1 MMQLPNLNDILPI
14 VRSAG
19 EIILRREGADRIAS
33 KAAQDF
39 VTDVDFRVQT
49 YIRDALARQWPGI
62 QFMGEEQDNSHLDF
76 SKPYWVL
83 DPIDG
88 TTNFIHDFRASVIS
102 LALVCDHD
110 PIFGVVY
117 NPSTGEEFTGIRGGG
132 ASLNGAPIHVSSAEH
147 LSEALVFV
155 GTAPYRRKE
164 MDENFRRIQRVYL
177 SSHDIRRFGCTAL
190 ELCYIACGRG
200 DRQFEFGTKPWDI
213 AAGWLI
219 LREAGGEVVSVWGGP
234 PPLAGESAI
243 VSTNGKFTEEL
254 RALM

>member
-1 MMQLPNLNDILPI
+1 MKEPVLQDILPI
-14 VRSAG
+14 VRDAG
-19 EIILRREGADRIAS
+19 KIILRRDGADRIAS

-39 VTDVDFRVQT
+39 VTEVDFRVQS
-49 YIRDALARQWPGI
+49 YIKDRLAECWPHI
-62 QFMGEEQDNSHLDF
+62 QFMGEEQDNTGLDF

-88 TTNFIHDFRASVIS
+88 TTNFIHDFKASVIS

-110 PIFGVVY
+110 PILGVVY
-117 NPSTGEEFTGIRGGG
+117 NPSTNEEFTAIRGGG
-132 ASLNGAPIHVSSAEH
+132 ALLNGKPIHVSGASS

-190 ELCYIACGRG
+190 ELCYIACGRADG
-200 DRQFEFGTKPWDI
+200 QFEFGTKPWDI

-219 LREAGGEVVSVWGGP
+219 LREAGGEVVSVYGGD
-234 PPLAGESAI
+234 PPLDGESAI

>member
-1 MMQLPNLNDILPI
+1 MKEPVLQDILPI
-14 VRSAG
+14 VRDAG

-39 VTDVDFRVQT
+39 VTEVDFRVQSF
-49 YIRDALARQWPGI
+49 IKERLQQCWPHI
-62 QFMGEEQDNSHLDF
+62 QFMGEEQDNSGLDF

-88 TTNFIHDFRASVIS
+88 TTNFIHDFKASVIS

-110 PIFGVVY
+110 PILGVVY
-117 NPSTGEEFTGIRGGG
+117 NPSTNEEFTAIRGGG
-132 ASLNGAPIHVSSAEH
+132 ALLNGVPIHVSGTSS

-155 GTAPYRRKE
+155 GTAPYRRAE

-190 ELCYIACGRG
+190 ELCYIACGRADG
-200 DRQFEFGTKPWDI
+200 QFEFGTKPWDI

-219 LREAGGEVVSVWGGP
+219 LREAGGEVVSVFGGD
-234 PPLAGESAI
+234 PPLDGESAI

-254 RALM
+254 RAIM

>member
-1 MMQLPNLNDILPI
+1 MKQPVLQDILPI

-19 EIILRREGADRIAS
+19 EIILRREGAAS
-33 KAAQDF
+33 IQTKAAQDF
-39 VTDVDFRVQT
+39 VTEVDFRVQS
-49 YIRDALARQWPGI
+49 YIRDRLKEDWPGI
-62 QFMGEEQDNSHLDF
+62 QFMGEEQDNGYIDF
-76 SKPYWVL
+76 SRPYWVL

-88 TTNFIHDFRASVIS
+88 TTNFIHDFHASVIS

-117 NPSTGEEFTGIRGGG
+117 NPSTGEEFTGIRRGG
-132 ASLNGAPIHVSSAEH
+132 AFRNGVPIRVSKAAS

-155 GTAPYRRKE
+155 GTAPCRRSE

-177 SSHDIRRFGCTAL
+177 SCHDIRRFGCTAL
-190 ELCYIACGRG
+190 ELCYIACGRADG
-200 DRQFEFGTKPWDI
+200 QFEFGTKPWDI

-234 PPLAGESAI
+234 PPLDGESAI
-243 VSTNGKFTEEL
+243 VSTNGRFTEEL
-254 RALM
+254 RKLM

>member
-1 MMQLPNLNDILPI
+1 MRLPVLQDILPI

-19 EIILRREGADRIAS
+19 ALILRREGADRIAA

-39 VTDVDFRVQT
+39 VTEVDLHVQCF
-49 YIRDALARQWPGI
+49 IRDALSERWPDI
-62 QFMGEEQDNSHLDF
+62 QFMGEEQDNSGLDF
-76 SKPYWVL
+76 SRPFWVL

-88 TTNFIHDFRASVIS
+88 TTNFIHDFRTSAIS
-102 LALVCDHD
+102 LALVCDRE

-117 NPSTGEEFTGIRGGG
+117 NPSTLEEFTGIRGGG
-132 ASLNGAPIHVSSAEH
+132 AYLNGKPIHVSSAAS

-155 GTAPYRRKE
+155 GTAPYRRNE

-190 ELCYIACGRG
+190 ELCWIACGRADG
-200 DRQFEFGTKPWDI
+200 QFEFGTKPWDI

-219 LREAGGEVVSVWGGP
+219 LREAGGEVVSVYGGP
-234 PPLAGESAI
+234 PPLDGESAI
-243 VSTNGKFTEEL
+243 VSTNGRFTEEL
-254 RALM
+254 RKLM

>member
-1 MMQLPNLNDILPI
+1 MNLPILNDILPI

-19 EIILRREGADRIAS
+19 EIILGRVGADRIDA

-39 VTDVDFRVQT
+39 VTEVDLRVQI
-49 YIRDALARQWPGI
+49 YIRDALAARWPDI
-62 QFMGEEQDNSHLDF
+62 QFMGEEQDNAGIDF
-76 SKPYWVL
+76 TKPCWVL

-88 TTNFIHDFRASVIS
+88 TTNFIHDFQASVIS

-117 NPSTGEEFTGIRGGG
+117 NPSTCEEFTGIRGGG
-132 ASLNGAPIHVSSAEH
+132 AYLNGTPIHVSGAAS
-147 LSEALVFV
+147 LREALIFV
-155 GTAPYRRKE
+155 GTAPYRRTE

-177 SSHDIRRFGCTAL
+177 NSHDIRRFGCTAL
-190 ELCYIACGRG
+190 ELCYIACGRADG
-200 DRQFEFGTKPWDI
+200 QFEFGTKPWDI

-219 LREAGGEVVSVWGGP
+219 LREAGGEVVSVYGGP
-234 PPLAGESAI
+234 PPLDAESAI

-254 RALM
+254 RKLM

>member
-1 MMQLPNLNDILPI
+1 MKMPVLQDILPI
-14 VRSAG
+14 VREAG
-19 EIILRREGADRIAS
+19 EIILRREGADSIAS

-39 VTDVDFRVQT
+39 VTEVDFSVQSF
-49 YIRDALARQWPGI
+49 IGDRLAAAWPGI

-76 SKPYWVL
+76 SRPYWVL

-88 TTNFIHDFRASVIS
+88 TTNFIHDFHASVIS

-117 NPSTGEEFTGIRGGG
+117 NPSTSEEFTGIRGGG
-132 ASLNGAPIHVSSAEH
+132 AYLNGKPIQVSSAAS

-155 GTAPYRRKE
+155 GTAPYRRNE

-190 ELCYIACGRG
+190 ELCYIACGRA
-200 DRQFEFGTKPWDI
+200 DAQFEFGTKPWDI

-219 LREAGGEVVSVWGGP
+219 LREAGGEVVSVYGGP
-234 PPLAGESAI
+234 PPLDGESAI
-243 VSTNGKFTEEL
+243 VSTNGNFTEEL
-254 RALM
+254 RKLM

>member
-1 MMQLPNLNDILPI
+1 MKEPVLQDILPI
-14 VRSAG
+14 VRDAG

-33 KAAQDF
+33 KAVQDF
-39 VTDVDFRVQT
+39 VTEVDFRVQSF
-49 YIRDALARQWPGI
+49 IKERLQQCWPHI
-62 QFMGEEQDNSHLDF
+62 QFMGEEQDNSGLDF

-88 TTNFIHDFRASVIS
+88 TTNFIHDFKASVIS

-110 PIFGVVY
+110 PILGVVY
-117 NPSTGEEFTGIRGGG
+117 NPSTNEEFTAIRGGG
-132 ASLNGAPIHVSSAEH
+132 ALLNGVPIHVSGASS

-155 GTAPYRRKE
+155 GTAPYRRAE

-190 ELCYIACGRG
+190 ELCYIACGRADG
-200 DRQFEFGTKPWDI
+200 QFEFGTKPWDI

-234 PPLAGESAI
+234 PPLDGESAI

>member
-1 MMQLPNLNDILPI
+1 MNLPVLQDILPI
-14 VRSAG
+14 VRRAG
-19 EIILRREGADRIAS
+19 SIILRREGADRIAA

-39 VTDVDFRVQT
+39 VTDVDFRVQRF
-49 YIRDALARQWPGI
+49 IRDRLAEGWPEI

-76 SKPYWVL
+76 SRPYWVL

-88 TTNFIHDFRASVIS
+88 TTTFIHDFKASVIS

-132 ASLNGAPIHVSSAEH
+132 AFLNGSPIHVSGAEH

-155 GTAPYRRKE
+155 GTAPYRRNE

-190 ELCYIACGRG
+190 ELCYIACGRADG
-200 DRQFEFGTKPWDI
+200 QFEFGTKPWDI

-219 LREAGGEVVSVWGGP
+219 LREAGGEVVSVFGGH
-234 PPLAGESAI
+234 PPLDGESAI
-243 VSTNGKFTEEL
+243 VSTNGRFTEEL
-254 RALM
+254 RKLM

>member
-1 MMQLPNLNDILPI
+1 MLLPHLQDILPI

-19 EIILRREGADRIAS
+19 EIILKREGAGHIRT

-39 VTDVDFRVQT
+39 VTDVDLRVQR
-49 YIRDALARQWPGI
+49 YICENLKDRWPHI
-62 QFMGEEQDNSHLDF
+62 QFMGEEQSNDHIEF
-76 SKPYWVL
+76 SRPYWVL

-102 LALVCDHD
+102 LALVLDHD

-117 NPSTGEEFTGIRGGG
+117 NPTTDEEFTGIRGGG
-132 ASLNGAPIHVSSAEH
+132 AYLNGEPIRVSAVPS

-155 GTAPYRRKE
+155 GTAPYRRDE
-164 MDENFRRIQRVYL
+164 MNENFRRIQRVYL

-190 ELCYIACGRG
+190 ELCYIACGRADG
-200 DRQFEFGTKPWDI
+200 QFEFGTKPWDI

-219 LREAGGEVVSVWGGP
+219 LREAGGEVVSVFGGP
-234 PPLAGESAI
+234 PPLDGESAI
-243 VSTNGKFTEEL
+243 VSTNGSFTEEL
-254 RALM
+254 RRLM

>member
-1 MMQLPNLNDILPI
+1 MKMPVLQEILPI
-14 VRSAG
+14 VREAG
-19 EIILRREGADRIAS
+19 EIILRREGAECIAS

-39 VTDVDFRVQT
+39 VTEVDFRVQNF
-49 YIRDALARQWPGI
+49 IRDRLAAAWPHI

-88 TTNFIHDFRASVIS
+88 TTNFIHDFHASVIS
-102 LALVCDHD
+102 LALVCEQE
-110 PIFGVVY
+110 PIFGVVL

-132 ASLNGAPIHVSSAEH
+132 AYLNGSAIHVSDAAS

-155 GTAPYRRKE
+155 GTAPYRRTE

-190 ELCYIACGRG
+190 ELCYIACGRADG
-200 DRQFEFGTKPWDI
+200 QFEFGTKPWDI

-234 PPLAGESAI
+234 PPLDGESAI
-243 VSTNGKFTEEL
+243 VSTNGNFTEEL
-254 RALM
+254 RMLM

>member
-1 MMQLPNLNDILPI
+1 MKEPVLQDILPI
-14 VRSAG
+14 VRDAG

-39 VTDVDFRVQT
+39 VTEVDFRVQSF
-49 YIRDALARQWPGI
+49 IKERLQQFWPHI
-62 QFMGEEQDNSHLDF
+62 QFMGEEQENSGLDF

-88 TTNFIHDFRASVIS
+88 TTNFIHDFKASVIS

-110 PIFGVVY
+110 PILGVVY
-117 NPSTGEEFTGIRGGG
+117 NPSTNEEFTAIRGGG
-132 ASLNGAPIHVSSAEH
+132 ALLNGVPIHVSGASS

-155 GTAPYRRKE
+155 GTAPYRRAE

-190 ELCYIACGRG
+190 ELCYIACGRADG
-200 DRQFEFGTKPWDI
+200 QFEFGTKPWDI

-219 LREAGGEVVSVWGGP
+219 LREAGGEVVSVFGGD
-234 PPLAGESAI
+234 PPLDGESAI

-254 RALM
+254 RKLM

>member
-1 MMQLPNLNDILPI
+1 MKEPVLQDILPI
-14 VRSAG
+14 VRDAG

-39 VTDVDFRVQT
+39 VTEVDFRVQSF
-49 YIRDALARQWPGI
+49 IKERLHQCWPHI
-62 QFMGEEQDNSHLDF
+62 QFMGEEQDNSGLDF

-88 TTNFIHDFRASVIS
+88 TTNFIHDFKASVIS

-110 PIFGVVY
+110 PILGVVY
-117 NPSTGEEFTGIRGGG
+117 NPSTNEEFTAIRGGG
-132 ASLNGAPIHVSSAEH
+132 ALLNGVPIHVSGTSS

-155 GTAPYRRKE
+155 GTAPYRRAE

-190 ELCYIACGRG
+190 ELCYIACGRADG
-200 DRQFEFGTKPWDI
+200 QFEFGTKPWDI

-219 LREAGGEVVSVWGGP
+219 LREAGGEVVSVFGGD
-234 PPLAGESAI
+234 PPLDGESAI

-254 RALM
+254 RKLM

>member
-1 MMQLPNLNDILPI
+1 MRLPVLQDILPI
-14 VRSAG
+14 VREAG
-19 EIILRREGADRIAS
+19 AIILSRQGADRISA

-39 VTDVDFRVQT
+39 VTEVDFRVQSF
-49 YIRDALARQWPGI
+49 IRDRLAARWPGI

-76 SKPYWVL
+76 SRPYWVL

-88 TTNFIHDFRASVIS
+88 TTNFIHDFHASVIS
-102 LALVCDHD
+102 LALVCGHD

-132 ASLNGAPIHVSSAEH
+132 AFLNGQPIHVSGVRS

-177 SSHDIRRFGCTAL
+177 NSHDIRRFGCTAL
-190 ELCYIACGRG
+190 ELCYIACGRADG
-200 DRQFEFGTKPWDI
+200 QFEFGTKPWDI

-219 LREAGGEVVSVWGGP
+219 LREAGGEVVSVYGGP
-234 PPLAGESAI
+234 PPLDGESAI
-243 VSTNGKFTEEL
+243 VSTNGSFTEEL
-254 RALM
+254 RNLM

>member
-1 MMQLPNLNDILPI
+1 MKQPVLQDILPI

-19 EIILRREGADRIAS
+19 QIILRREGASAIRT

-39 VTDVDFRVQT
+39 VTEVDLRVQS
-49 YIRDALARQWPGI
+49 YIRERLAEGWPDI
-62 QFMGEEQDNSHLDF
+62 QFMGEEQDNSDIDVA
-76 SKPYWVL
+76 KPCWIL

-88 TTNFIHDFRASVIS
+88 TTNFIHDFHASVIS
-102 LALVCDHD
+102 LALVCGHD

-117 NPSTGEEFTGIRGGG
+117 NPSTGEEFTAIREGG
-132 ASLNGAPIHVSSAEH
+132 AFLNGAPIRVSHTAS

-155 GTAPYRRKE
+155 GTAPYRRNE

-190 ELCYIACGRG
+190 ELCYIACGRADG
-200 DRQFEFGTKPWDI
+200 QFEFGTKPWDI

-219 LREAGGEVVSVWGGP
+219 LREAGGEVVSVWGGS
-234 PPLAGESAI
+234 PPLDGESAI

-254 RALM
+254 RSLM

>member
-1 MMQLPNLNDILPI
+1 MKLPVLEDILPI

-19 EIILRREGADRIAS
+19 KIILAREGADRIAS

-39 VTDVDFRVQT
+39 VTEVDYRVQSF
-49 YIRDALARQWPGI
+49 ICDRLREGWPEI
-62 QFMGEEQDNSHLDF
+62 QFMGEEKDNSDIDF
-76 SKPYWVL
+76 AKPYWVL

-132 ASLNGAPIHVSSAEH
+132 AYLNGGPIQVSGAAS

-155 GTAPYRRKE
+155 GTAPYRRNE

-190 ELCYIACGRG
+190 ELCYIACGRADG
-200 DRQFEFGTKPWDI
+200 QFEFGTKPWDI

-219 LREAGGEVVSVWGGP
+219 LREAGGEVVSVYGGD
-234 PPLAGESAI
+234 PPLDGESAI

-254 RALM
+254 RRLM

>member
-1 MMQLPNLNDILPI
+1 MQLPNLNDILPI

-19 EIILRREGADRIAS
+19 GIILRREGADRIAS

-76 SKPYWVL
+76 FRPYWVL

-102 LALVCDHD
+102 
-110 PIFGVVY
+110 
-117 NPSTGEEFTGIRGGG
+117 GEFLTGIRGGG
-132 ASLNGAPIHVSSAEH
+132 AYLNGAPIRVSGAEH

-190 ELCYIACGRG
+190 ELCYIACGRADG
-200 DRQFEFGTKPWDI
+200 QFEFGTKPWDI

-234 PPLAGESAI
+234 PPLDGESAI

>member
-1 MMQLPNLNDILPI
+1 MKQPVLQDILPI

-19 EIILRREGADRIAS
+19 QIILGREGAAAIKA

-39 VTDVDFRVQT
+39 VTEVDFRVQT
-49 YIRDALARQWPGI
+49 YIRDRLQEGWPGI
-62 QFMGEEQDNSHLDF
+62 QFMGEEQDNGHIDF
-76 SKPYWVL
+76 SRPYWVL

-88 TTNFIHDFRASVIS
+88 TTNFIHDFHASVIS
-102 LALVCDHD
+102 LALVCEHD

-132 ASLNGAPIHVSSAEH
+132 AFLNGAPIHVSGVKS

-190 ELCYIACGRG
+190 ELCYIACGRADG
-200 DRQFEFGTKPWDI
+200 QFEFGTKPWDI

-219 LREAGGEVVSVWGGP
+219 LREAGGEVVSVFDGP
-234 PPLAGESAI
+234 PPLDGESAI
-243 VSTNGKFTEEL
+243 VSTNGAFTEEL

>member
-1 MMQLPNLNDILPI
+1 MILPVLEDILPI
-14 VRSAG
+14 VRDAG
-19 EIILRREGADRIAS
+19 EIILKREGADAIEA

-39 VTDVDFRVQT
+39 VTAVDFRVQS
-49 YIRDALARQWPGI
+49 YIRDCLFDRWPQI
-62 QFMGEEQDNSHLDF
+62 QFMGEEKNNSYIDF
-76 SKPYWVL
+76 SRPYWVL

-117 NPSTGEEFTGIRGGG
+117 NPSTDEEFTGVRGGG
-132 ASLNGAPIHVSSAEH
+132 AYLNGKPIHVSGASS

-155 GTAPYRRKE
+155 GTAPYRRAE

-190 ELCYIACGRG
+190 ELCYIACGRADG
-200 DRQFEFGTKPWDI
+200 QFEFGTKPWDI

-219 LREAGGEVVSVWGGP
+219 LREAGGEVVSVYGGP
-234 PPLAGESAI
+234 PPLDGESAI

-254 RALM
+254 RKLM

>member
-1 MMQLPNLNDILPI
+1 MKMPVLQEILPI
-14 VRSAG
+14 VREAG
-19 EIILRREGADRIAS
+19 EIILRREGAERIVS

-39 VTDVDFRVQT
+39 VTEVDFRVQNF
-49 YIRDALARQWPGI
+49 IRDRLAAAWPHI
-62 QFMGEEQDNSHLDF
+62 QFTGEEQDNSHLDF

-88 TTNFIHDFRASVIS
+88 TTNFIHDFHASVIS
-102 LALVCDHD
+102 LALVCDQE
-110 PIFGVVY
+110 PIFGVVL

-132 ASLNGAPIHVSSAEH
+132 AYLNGSAIHVSDAAS

-155 GTAPYRRKE
+155 GTAPYRRTE
-164 MDENFRRIQRVYL
+164 MDENFHRIQRVYL

-190 ELCYIACGRG
+190 ELCYIACGRADG
-200 DRQFEFGTKPWDI
+200 QFEFGTKPWDI

-234 PPLAGESAI
+234 PPLDGESAI
-243 VSTNGKFTEEL
+243 VSTNGNFTEEL
-254 RALM
+254 RKLM